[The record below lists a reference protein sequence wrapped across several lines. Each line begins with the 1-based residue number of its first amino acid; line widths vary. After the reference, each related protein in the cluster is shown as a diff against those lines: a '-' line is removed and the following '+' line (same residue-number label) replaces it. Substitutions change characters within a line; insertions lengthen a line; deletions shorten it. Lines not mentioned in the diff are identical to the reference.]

1 MRSKSDISDIC
12 SHSKPKLQVGLWAKC
27 CIKLYKILC
36 NLKGQIPCGI
46 FRKQNQIAFSYIE
59 FPQTAVVT
67 PAVIFS
73 TSGLSHCYLRKK
85 RRSLALVV
93 RIQFKFSLFW
103 FHFVVRI
110 NFNLFWIHSH
120 CLVILGEALSPLC
133 NPNFLFFQ
141 RKTLNLKKQIR
152 ALLNYSLMKIMFHNI
167 IVSIYPLTFFWIHWN
182 W

>member
-1 MRSKSDISDIC
+1 MLFNFFSFRLLQHGANHHQLLWGQKPLSDIC
-12 SHSKPKLQVGLWAKC
+12 SHSKPKLQVGLWAKY

-59 FPQTAVVT
+59 FPQTYVVT

-120 CLVILGEALSPLC
+120 CLVILGEVLSPLC

-141 RKTLNLKKQIR
+141 RKTLNQKKCE
-152 ALLNYSLMKIMFHNI
+152 HC
-167 IVSIYPLTFFWIHWN
+167 
-182 W
+182 